1 MVTTLNLESL
11 LMLDSPSS
19 LSYSVILSIMQVL
32 ISVILQMQYSAH
44 GWLLE
49 IFLVFQLVQ
58 AGIGTSMC
66 FIMCSLLCLRKHDYG
81 LIVDVLFKIVI
92 IHLI

>member
-1 MVTTLNLESL
+1 
-11 LMLDSPSS
+11 
-19 LSYSVILSIMQVL
+19 
-32 ISVILQMQYSAH
+32 
-44 GWLLE
+44 LE